1 VTGDRAVA
9 RRAEDAAV
17 PAPTVDGPHSLHHV
31 LAWLTRSPS
40 AHAAGIGLLAL
51 LLGAVS
57 SGPKLPGPV
66 PSSPQ
71 TSNTPGQRSAV
82 RWLPPLTVRTVPT
95 VTPASYDVHDPS
107 TWTNA
112 ALAAELTVS
121 CVDVSDVR
129 RARGQARAGIGGIT
143 LIGSDPDR
151 HLGKRLRAA
160 RRAAPHHLAP
170 FVMSDE
176 EGGEVQR
183 LRTKIYPLPSAKT
196 MGGWGRH
203 HVRRTAQKYGARM
216 RALGV
221 QMDLAPV
228 ADLKVKG
235 SYIASLHRAFSHNPT
250 KVATMARAW
259 RLGMGD
265 SNVATVLKHWPGHGS
280 ARNSHNGPASVPPLD
295 TLERRDMRPFNLE
308 LARGARVVMV
318 GHLTSKGLTEPGVPA
333 SESPAAL
340 RYLRAKAGHDVV
352 IITDALDM
360 AAASVSLGLK
370 PARAAVRALRAGADW
385 ALVCSHHPSRA
396 IAKIRAAI
404 DSGALPRDQA
414 VASSR
419 RIVALKSSYGLA
431 PR

>member
-1 VTGDRAVA
+1 V
-9 RRAEDAAV
+9 
-17 PAPTVDGPHSLHHV
+17 
-31 LAWLTRSPS
+31 
-40 AHAAGIGLLAL
+40 AGIGLLAL
-51 LLGAVS
+51 LLGTAS
-57 SGPKLPGPV
+57 SGRQLPAPLPSDPQPTDHSRVILRASWISGLASARAV
-66 PSSPQ
+66 P
-71 TSNTPGQRSAV
+71 AV
-82 RWLPPLTVRTVPT
+82 AH
-95 VTPASYDVHDPS
+95 ASYDVHDPA

-121 CVDVSDVR
+121 CVDVHDVR

-143 LIGSDPDR
+143 LIGSHPDR
-151 HLGKRLRAA
+151 HLAKRLRSA

-183 LRTKIYPLPSAKT
+183 LRSKIYPLPSART
-196 MGGWGRH
+196 MGGWRSH
-203 HVRRTAQKYGARM
+203 RVRRTAQRYGARM
-216 RALGV
+216 RAMGV

-235 SYIASLHRAFSHNPT
+235 AYIASLHRAFSHNPA

-259 RLGMGD
+259 RLGMND
-265 SNVATVLKHWPGHGS
+265 SRVVTVLKHWPGHGS
-280 ARNSHNGPASVPPLD
+280 ARNSHTGPASVPPLA

-333 SESPAAL
+333 SESRTAL
-340 RYLRAKAGHDVV
+340 HYLRAKAGPNVV

-360 AAASVSLGLK
+360 AAASTSLGQG
-370 PARAAVRALRAGADW
+370 PSRAAVRALRAGADW
-385 ALVCSHHPSRA
+385 ALVCSRHPNRA
-396 IAKIRAAI
+396 IAKIRDAI
-404 DSGALPRDQA
+404 ASGALPRDQA

>member
-1 VTGDRAVA
+1 
-9 RRAEDAAV
+9 
-17 PAPTVDGPHSLHHV
+17 V
-31 LAWLTRSPS
+31 LPWLTRSSS
-40 AHAAGIGLLAL
+40 AHAAGIGLLTL
-51 LLGAVS
+51 LLGAAS
-57 SGPKLPGPV
+57 SGPQSSGLQSPGPQSPGRV
-66 PSSPQ
+66 PSTAQVSSPQ
-71 TSNTPGQRSAV
+71 ASAPPARLSRSPWSPAV
-82 RWLPPLTVRTVPT
+82 SVRTVAA
-95 VTPASYDVHDPS
+95 VSRASYDVHDPS

-121 CVDVSDVR
+121 CVDVGDVR

-143 LIGSDPDR
+143 LLGSDPDR
-151 HLGKRLRAA
+151 HLRKWLRAA

-183 LRTKIYPLPSAKT
+183 LRTKIYPLPSAET
-196 MGGWGRH
+196 MGRWHKR
-203 HVRRTAQKYGARM
+203 HVRRTARKYGARM
-216 RALGV
+216 RTLGV

-228 ADLKVKG
+228 ADLRVRG
-235 SYIASLHRAFSHNPT
+235 SYIASLHRAFSHNPAT
-250 KVATMARAW
+250 VATMARAW

-280 ARNSHNGPASVPPLD
+280 ARNSHTGPASVPPLD

-308 LARGARVVMV
+308 LSRGARVVMV

-340 RYLRAKAGHDVV
+340 HYLRAKAGPDGV

-360 AAASVSLGLK
+360 AAASSSLGLS

-385 ALVCSHHPSRA
+385 ALVCSHHPGRA